1 MLTNSRIRASINLIC
16 SSLILLKLFSF
27 FNKDITFFFFVFWSI
42 PFAIFMYM
50 GNKLSIKSFQGFSFI
65 LLIYF
70 LSASLRVFGIK
81 PLINDLLE
89 IKLIII
95 LFLVCIFSPKSI
107 KNNM

>member
-1 MLTNSRIRASINLIC
+1 MLTSSSIRTSINLIC
-16 SSLILLKLFSF
+16 SSLIILKLFSF
-27 FNKDITFFFFVFWSI
+27 LNKDITFFFFVFWSI

-70 LSASLRVFGIK
+70 LSASLRVFGIQ

-89 IKLIII
+89 IILIII

>member
-1 MLTNSRIRASINLIC
+1 MLTNSRIKTSINLIC
-16 SSLILLKLFSF
+16 SSLIILKLFSF
-27 FNKDITFFFFVFWSI
+27 LNKDITFFFFVFWSI

-70 LSASLRVFGIK
+70 LLASLRVFGIK
-81 PLINDLLE
+81 PLINDLVE
-89 IKLIII
+89 IILIVT
-95 LFLVCIFSPKSI
+95 LFLVCIFSPPSI

>member
-1 MLTNSRIRASINLIC
+1 MLNNSRIRISINLIC
-16 SSLILLKLFSF
+16 SSLIILKLFSF

-70 LSASLRVFGIK
+70 LSASLRVFGVK
-81 PLINDLLE
+81 PLFNDLLE
-89 IKLIII
+89 IILIVT
-95 LFLVCIFSPKSI
+95 LFIVCMFSPRAI

>member
-1 MLTNSRIRASINLIC
+1 MLTNSSIRTSINLIC
-16 SSLILLKLFSF
+16 SSLIILKLFSF
-27 FNKDITFFFFVFWSI
+27 LNKDIAFFFFVFWSI
-42 PFAIFMYM
+42 PIAIFMYM

-89 IKLIII
+89 IILIII

>member
-89 IKLIII
+89 IILIII
-95 LFLVCIFSPKSI
+95 LFLVCIFSPKLI